1 MDIGGRQLMA
11 KSMSATPEQKTASN
25 PAASAW
31 VGANAGSGKTH
42 VLVDR
47 VTRLM
52 LAGVDPMSI
61 LCLTYTKAA
70 AKEMAN
76 RLHERLGAWVGLSD
90 AALSRQLVQMGSD
103 DINHRMLS
111 RARRLFTAAL
121 ETPGGLKI
129 QTIHA
134 FCERILQLFPVEAGL
149 APGFEVLESSQGKQ
163 LLREARD
170 HVLRE
175 AQGDE
180 ASEFSSALE
189 ILTRHTHSDSFDAL
203 LERLLSKRKALTDA
217 VAQHG
222 SIEGIGQE
230 LRVQLG
236 LGPQQRVETLREE
249 LLKFDRA
256 TIAEII
262 PVLSDSLVTN
272 QETARNF
279 AALLKVS
286 DPAQAEQLYRRI
298 YFTSEGEKPKKMTS
312 VITAKLLKA
321 HPGIE
326 EWFSQEHSRSLS
338 IIGQIDNLTRLE
350 ATGALL
356 TLAYSMI
363 AKFESSKK
371 QRGAY
376 DFDDLIL
383 KTRDLLVNRSSAQ
396 WILYKLD
403 RGIEHVLVDEA
414 QDTSLAQWQIVSAL
428 TEEFFSGTGSREVP
442 DRTLFVVGDRKQSI
456 FSFQGADPAAFE
468 SSREIFGAQITNV
481 GQPFNTVDLTISYRS
496 TAEVLKAVDVVF
508 AEGSRARV
516 GLDGLHPQIL
526 HHESNRKDEPGLF
539 ELWPLMEADEK
550 AEREPWQAPVDQY
563 PPRSALRKLAQKL
576 ASTVKSWIGKRHIA
590 ALTRAVEAGDILILF
605 RTRSSFFDILISE
618 LRKAG
623 IPVAGADRLKLSENI
638 AILDIMAL
646 VQFVLLPDDD
656 YSLACV
662 LKSPLV
668 PSPLTEDQLFEL
680 AHGRGTVS
688 LWTRLCNSGDASCI
702 ENHTVLQDWLKASES
717 ARPFEF
723 LSMVLI
729 RTRKAVLARL
739 GSEAG
744 DALDALLEASL
755 SYEESH
761 SSSLAGFATWF
772 ASEDT
777 EIKRN
782 MERGSGEVRLM
793 TVHGAKGLESSIVIL
808 PDTTSTPRSNA
819 ATALMFIE
827 ANSSGPGLPFWRL
840 SGLAQSPVIENWKD
854 KDKQTELE
862 EQRRL
867 LYVAMTRARDELYVC
882 GYKTYRESPENSWYA
897 MIAEALHNSPRG
909 KDIMRAIESPGGISC
924 WRSGPDPTWDKASS
938 AASKATQKIPD
949 WLVKS
954 PNYPDSVLKSWPSAR
969 LPHVHHGIG
978 SSVAVARGRTIHKIL
993 QDLPQMSQDAGLNFA
1008 RRILLKNKLDAG
1020 LAEKIVDLIVNPE
1033 FRDFFG
1039 PDSQAEVNIGSI
1051 MPNGQRMTERIDR
1064 LAIRADDILVLDYK
1078 TDWNVP
1084 DALDADHPH
1093 VLQLAGYAMALGKAY
1108 GGKTI
1113 RAAILWTSLPR
1124 LDWISGDTL
1133 KKAISDMAAIT

>member
-1 MDIGGRQLMA
+1 MA
-11 KSMSATPEQKTASN
+11 KSMYATPEQKTASN

-31 VGANAGSGKTH
+31 VGANAGSGKTY

-76 RLHERLGAWVGLSD
+76 RLHERLGEWVGLSN
-90 AALSRQLVQMGSD
+90 AALSKQLVQMGHD
-103 DINHRMLS
+103 DVGHQTLS

-149 APGFEVLESSQGKQ
+149 APGFEVLEASQSKQ
-163 LLREARD
+163 LLWEARD
-170 HVLRE
+170 HVLRQ
-175 AQGDE
+175 AQGGE
-180 ASEFSSALE
+180 SSPFAGALD
-189 ILTRHTHSDSFDAL
+189 IVTRHTHSDSFDAL
-203 LERLLSKRKALTDA
+203 LERLLSKRQTLRDA
-217 VAQHG
+217 MAQHG
-222 SIEGIGQE
+222 SIEDIGQALRAE
-230 LRVQLG
+230 LGVD
-236 LGPQQRVETLREE
+236 PQQNVENLRKEF
-249 LLKFDRA
+249 LNFDRV
-256 TIAEII
+256 TVERMI
-262 PVLSDSLVTN
+262 PVLSASLVTN
-272 QETARNF
+272 QKTAACF
-279 AALLKVS
+279 AALLRENDS
-286 DPAQAEQLYRRI
+286 LQAEKLYRRI
-298 YFTSEGEKPKKMTS
+298 YYTAEGEKPKNIASIVTER
-312 VITAKLLKA
+312 LLKEN
-321 HPGIE
+321 PWIE
-326 EWFSQEHSRSLS
+326 DWFSDEYSRSLNL
-338 IIGQIDNLTRLE
+338 IEQIDNLTRID
-350 ATGALL
+350 ATCALL
-356 TLAYSMI
+356 TLAEAMI
-363 AKFESSKK
+363 SEFESAKK
-371 QRGAY
+371 LRGAY

-383 KTRDLLVNRSSAQ
+383 KTRDLLVDKASAQ
-396 WILYKLD
+396 WVLFKLD

-414 QDTSLAQWQIVSAL
+414 QDTSLAQWQIVNAL

-468 SSREIFGAQITNV
+468 YSREIFGKQITNV
-481 GQPFNTVDLTISYRS
+481 GQVFSTIDLTISYRS
-496 TAEVLKAVDVVF
+496 TMEVLKAVDVVF
-508 AEGSRARV
+508 AEGTRARV

-526 HHESNRKDEPGLF
+526 LHQSNRRGEPGLF

-563 PPRSALRKLAQKL
+563 PPKSALRKLAQRL
-576 ASTVKSWIGKRHIA
+576 AETIKSWIGKRRIA
-590 ALTRAVEAGDILILF
+590 ALDRAVEAGDILILF
-605 RTRSSFFDILISE
+605 RTRNSLFDILISE
-618 LRKAG
+618 MRKAG

-668 PSPLTEDQLFEL
+668 PTPLTEEQLFKL
-680 AHGRGTVS
+680 AHGRETAS
-688 LWTRLCNSGDASCI
+688 LWARLGGSDEAGCREARR
-702 ENHTVLQDWLKASES
+702 VLEDWQKSLES

-729 RTRKAVLARL
+729 KTRKAFLARL

-744 DALDALLEASL
+744 DALDALLEVSL

-782 MERGSGEVRLM
+782 MDRGRGEVRLM

-808 PDTTSTPRSNA
+808 PDTTSMPRSNV
-819 ATALMFIE
+819 TSALMFVE
-827 ANSSGPGLPFWRL
+827 PKSGGAKLPFWRL
-840 SGLAQSPVIENWKD
+840 SGLAQSQAIEDWKD
-854 KDKQTELE
+854 WDKQTELE

-882 GYKTYRESPENSWYA
+882 GYKIHRDSPENSWYRLVE
-897 MIAEALHNSPRG
+897 EAVQSQGILRSV
-909 KDIMRAIESPGGISC
+909 ESPDKNSC
-924 WRSGPDPTWDKASS
+924 LRYGPDPTWNGIASVLPS
-938 AASKATQKIPD
+938 VSQELPE
-949 WLVKS
+949 WLFKS
-954 PNYPDSVLKSWPSAR
+954 PDIVHLGWTCPTVTRRGIKSNA
-969 LPHVHHGIG
+969 
-978 SSVAVARGRTIHKIL
+978 AVARGRAIHKIL
-993 QDLPQMSQDAGLNFA
+993 QDLPGMSSDAGLNFA
-1008 RRILLKNKLDAG
+1008 RRILARNGLDAG
-1020 LAEKIVDLIVNPE
+1020 LAEKILGLITHPE
-1033 FRDFFG
+1033 HSDFFG
-1039 PDSQAEVNIGSI
+1039 ADSQAEVSIGSLL
-1051 MPNGQRMTERIDR
+1051 PDGQRITERIDR
-1064 LAIRADDILVLDYK
+1064 LVVRDNDILLLDYK

-1084 DALDADHPH
+1084 DALNAEHAH
-1093 VLQLAGYAMALGKAY
+1093 VMQLAGYARTLGQAY
-1108 GGKTI
+1108 GGKAI
-1113 RAAILWTSLPR
+1113 RAAILWTALPR
-1124 LDWISGDTL
+1124 LDWIADDML
-1133 KKAISDMAAIT
+1133 RKAIANMDR

>member
-1 MDIGGRQLMA
+1 MA

-90 AALSRQLVQMGSD
+90 AALTRQLVQMGSD
-103 DINHRMLS
+103 DVSHRTLA
-111 RARRLFTAAL
+111 RARRLFTEAL

-149 APGFEVLESSQGKQ
+149 APGFEVLESSQSKQ

-170 HVLRE
+170 HILRE
-175 AQGDE
+175 ARGGED
-180 ASEFSSALE
+180 SEFASALE
-189 ILTRHTHSDSFDAL
+189 IVTRHTHSDSFDAL

-230 LRVQLG
+230 LKFQLG
-236 LGPQQRVETLREE
+236 IEPQQRVETLREE

-256 TIAEII
+256 TITEII

-272 QETARNF
+272 QETARHF
-279 AALLKVS
+279 ATLLKVS

-298 YFTSEGEKPKKMTS
+298 YFTSDGEKPKKMTS
-312 VITAKLLKA
+312 VITTKLLRA
-321 HPGIE
+321 HPSIE
-326 EWFSQEHSRSLS
+326 EWFSQEYSRSLN
-338 IIGQIDNLTRLE
+338 IIEQIGNLTRID
-350 ATGALL
+350 ATCSLL
-356 TLAYSMI
+356 TLAHALIS
-363 AKFESSKK
+363 KFESSKR
-371 QRGAY
+371 QLGAY

-383 KTRDLLVNRSSAQ
+383 KTRDLLVDRSSAQ

-428 TEEFFSGTGSREVP
+428 TEEFFSGSGSRENAS
-442 DRTLFVVGDRKQSI
+442 RTLFVVGDRKQSI

-468 SSREIFGAQITNV
+468 SSREIFGAQIINV
-481 GQPFNTVDLTISYRS
+481 GQPFNSVDLTISYRS
-496 TAEVLKAVDVVF
+496 TAEVLKAVDIVF
-508 AEGSRARV
+508 AEGSRARA

-526 HHESNRKDEPGLF
+526 HHESNRGDERGLF

-576 ASTVKSWIGKRHIA
+576 AGTIKSWIGKRHIM
-590 ALTRAVEAGDILILF
+590 ALNRVVEAGDILILF

-646 VQFVLLPDDD
+646 VQFVLLPEDD
-656 YSLACV
+656 YSLACL

-668 PSPLTEDQLFEL
+668 PSPLTENQLFEL
-680 AHGRGTVS
+680 AHGRGTTS
-688 LWTRLCNSGDASCI
+688 LWTRLSYSDDASCV
-702 ENHTVLQDWLKASES
+702 EACTVLQDWLKTSES

-729 RTRKAVLARL
+729 KTRKAFLARL

-761 SSSLAGFATWF
+761 SSSLAGFANWF

-782 MERGSGEVRLM
+782 MERGTGEVRLM
-793 TVHGAKGLESSIVIL
+793 TVHGAKGLESSIVIV

-819 ATALMFIE
+819 TSALMFVE
-827 ANSSGPGLPFWRL
+827 ANSGGPKLPFWRL
-840 SGLAQSPVIENWKD
+840 SGLAQSQVIEDWKD
-854 KDKQTELE
+854 SDKQIELE

-882 GYKTYRESPENSWYA
+882 GYKTYKESPENSWYA
-897 MIAEALHNSPRG
+897 MIAEAMHNSPQG
-909 KDIMRAIESPGGISC
+909 KDILRAVVSPDGISC
-924 WRSGPDPTWDKASS
+924 WRSGSDPTWVKVPS
-938 AASKATQKIPD
+938 ATSKMAQKIPD
-949 WLVKS
+949 WMFRS
-954 PNYPDSVLKSWPSAR
+954 PAYPDTVYKSWSPAR
-969 LPHVHHGIG
+969 LPHMQRGIG
-978 SSVAVARGRTIHKIL
+978 SGAAVARGRIIHKIL
-993 QDLPQMSQDAGLNFA
+993 QDLPQMTQDAGLNFA
-1008 RRILLKNKLDAG
+1008 RRILARNRLDGG
-1020 LAEKIVDLIVNPE
+1020 LAEKIISLITNPE
-1033 FRDFFG
+1033 YSDFFG
-1039 PDSQAEVNIGSI
+1039 PGSQAEVSIGSI
-1051 MPNGQRMTERIDR
+1051 LPNGQRLTERIDR
-1064 LAIRADDILVLDYK
+1064 LVIRANDILVLDYK

-1084 DALDADHPH
+1084 DLLEADHPH
-1093 VLQLAGYAMALGKAY
+1093 VVQLAGYAKALGQAY
-1108 GGKTI
+1108 RGKTI

-1124 LDWISGDTL
+1124 LDWIAGDTL
-1133 KKAISDMAAIT
+1133 QEAVSSIAVIT

>member
-1 MDIGGRQLMA
+1 MA
-11 KSMSATPEQKTASN
+11 KSMNATPEQKTASN

-76 RLHERLGAWVGLSD
+76 RLHERLGDWVGLSN
-90 AALSRQLVQMGSD
+90 AALSKQLVQMGSD
-103 DINHRMLS
+103 DVSHQTLS

-149 APGFEVLESSQGKQ
+149 APGFEVLESSQSKQ

-170 HVLRE
+170 YVLRE
-175 AQGDE
+175 AKGDE
-180 ASEFSSALE
+180 SSVFASTLE
-189 ILTRHTHSDSFDAL
+189 IVTRHTHSDSFGAL
-203 LERLLSKRKALTDA
+203 LERLLSKRQVMKEAI
-217 VAQHG
+217 AQQG
-222 SIEGIGQE
+222 SIEGIGQV
-230 LRVQLG
+230 LRIQLG
-236 LGPQQRVETLREE
+236 IDPQQRVETLRKE
-249 LLKFDRA
+249 LFKFDRT
-256 TIAEII
+256 TIQRAI

-272 QETARNF
+272 QETASHL
-279 AALLKVS
+279 AALLKAS
-286 DPAQAEQLYRRI
+286 DSGQAEQLLRRI
-298 YFTSEGEKPKKMTS
+298 YLTSEGEKPKKITS
-312 VITAKLLKA
+312 AVTAKLLKA
-321 HPGIE
+321 YPWIE
-326 EWFSQEHSRSLS
+326 DWLSQEYSRSLNL
-338 IIGQIDNLTRLE
+338 IEQIDNLTRIE
-350 ATGALL
+350 ATCALL
-356 TLAYSMI
+356 TLADAMI
-363 AKFESSKK
+363 SKFESAKK
-371 QRGAY
+371 LRGAY

-383 KTRDLLVNRSSAQ
+383 KTRDLLVDKSSAQ
-396 WILYKLD
+396 WVLYKLD

-414 QDTSLAQWQIVSAL
+414 QDTSLAQWEIVSAL
-428 TEEFFSGTGSREVP
+428 TQEFFSGTGSREVP

-468 SSREIFGAQITNV
+468 YSREIFGAQITNV
-481 GQPFNTVDLTISYRS
+481 GQAFNTVDLTISYRS
-496 TAEVLKAVDVVF
+496 TMEVLTAVDMVF

-526 HHESNRKDEPGLF
+526 HHESNRGGERGLF
-539 ELWPLMEADEK
+539 ELWPLMEADDK

-563 PPRSALRKLAQKL
+563 PPKSALRKLARKL
-576 ASTVKSWIGKRHIA
+576 AETIKSWIGKRHIA
-590 ALTRAVEAGDILILF
+590 ALDRAVEAGDILILF
-605 RTRSSFFDILISE
+605 RTRSSLFDILISE

-638 AILDIMAL
+638 AILDVMAL
-646 VQFVLLPDDD
+646 VQFVLLPEDD

-662 LKSPLV
+662 LKCPLV
-668 PSPLTEDQLFEL
+668 PTPLTEDELFKL
-680 AHGRGTVS
+680 AHGRGTAS
-688 LWTRLCNSGDASCI
+688 LWTRLSTSTDASCV
-702 ENHTVLQDWLKASES
+702 EARTVLQEWLKASEGE
-717 ARPFEF
+717 RPFEF

-729 RTRKAVLARL
+729 RTRKAFLRRL

-761 SSSLAGFATWF
+761 SSSLAGFALWF

-782 MERGSGEVRLM
+782 MDRGTGEVRLM

-819 ATALMFIE
+819 TTALMFVE
-827 ANSSGPGLPFWRL
+827 ANSGGPKLPFWRL
-840 SGLAQSPVIENWKD
+840 SGLAQSQAIEDWKES
-854 KDKQTELE
+854 DKQIELE

-882 GYKTYRESPENSWYA
+882 GYKNRNKLDENSWYA
-897 MIAEALHNSPRG
+897 LVADALQNPQKGQSIPPAVETDDG
-909 KDIMRAIESPGGISC
+909 AGC
-924 WRSGPDPTWDKASS
+924 WRLGSDPIWDGRTSL
-938 AASKATQKIPD
+938 TQKAAQEFPD
-949 WLVKS
+949 WLFKS
-954 PNYPDSVLKSWPSAR
+954 PRYPDTVQRNWPPAR
-969 LPHVHHGIG
+969 LPSMPRRTG
-978 SSVAVARGRTIHKIL
+978 SDLAMARGRAIHKIL
-993 QDLPQMSQDAGLNFA
+993 EELPQMAPDLGLNYA
-1008 RRILLKNKLDAG
+1008 KRILAKNRLDEK
-1020 LAEKIVDLIVNPE
+1020 LAEKICGLIFNPE
-1033 FRDFFG
+1033 YRDFFG
-1039 PDSQAEVNIGSI
+1039 PDSQSEVNIGSI
-1051 MPNGQRMTERIDR
+1051 LPNGQRLTERIDR
-1064 LAIRADDILVLDYK
+1064 LVIRVNDILVLDYK

-1084 DALDADHPH
+1084 DTLETDHAY
-1093 VLQLAGYAMALGKAY
+1093 VVQLAAYSTALGQAY

-1124 LDWISGDTL
+1124 LDWIADNTL

>member
-1 MDIGGRQLMA
+1 MA
-11 KSMSATPEQKTASN
+11 KPMNATPEQKTASN
-25 PAASAW
+25 PGASAW

-52 LAGVDPMSI
+52 LAGIDPMSI

-76 RLHERLGAWVGLSD
+76 RLHERLGEWVGLSN
-90 AALSRQLVQMGSD
+90 AALSKRLVQMGSD
-103 DINHRMLS
+103 DVSHQVLA

-134 FCERILQLFPVEAGL
+134 FCERILQLFPIEAGL
-149 APGFEVLESSQGKQ
+149 APGFEVLESSQTKL
-163 LLREARD
+163 LLRDARD

-175 AQGDE
+175 VQGNKGT
-180 ASEFSSALE
+180 AFAGALE
-189 ILTRHTHSDSFDAL
+189 VTTRHVHADSFNNL
-203 LERLLSKRKALTDA
+203 LERLLSNRQILKAA
-217 VAQHG
+217 IGQHG
-222 SIEGIGQE
+222 SIENIIRE
-230 LRVQLG
+230 LKFQLRID
-236 LGPQQRVETLREE
+236 PQQRVENLKQEFLR
-249 LLKFDRA
+249 LDRA
-256 TIAEII
+256 TIERIV

-272 QETARNF
+272 QITASQF
-279 AALLKVS
+279 SALLNVS
-286 DPAQAEQLYRRI
+286 DSAQAENLYRRI
-298 YFTSEGEKPKKMTS
+298 YYTSEGEEPKKITS
-312 VITAKLLKA
+312 VITGKLQKA
-321 HPGIE
+321 HPWIE
-326 EWFSQEHSRSLS
+326 EWFSQEYSRSLG
-338 IIGQIDNLTRLE
+338 IIEQIDNLTRLE

-356 TLAYSMI
+356 TLALSI
-363 AKFESSKK
+363 ISKFETSKK
-371 QRGAY
+371 LRGAY

-383 KTRDLLVNRSSAQ
+383 KTRDLLVDKSSAQ

-428 TEEFFSGTGSREVP
+428 TEEFFSGTGSREIP

-468 SSREIFGAQITNV
+468 HSREIFGAQITNV
-481 GQPFNTVDLTISYRS
+481 GQPFNSVNLTISYRS
-496 TAEVLKAVDVVF
+496 TMEVLKAVDIVF

-526 HHESNRKDEPGLF
+526 HHESNRKDEYGLF

-563 PPRSALRKLAQKL
+563 PPKSALRKLAQKL
-576 ASTVKSWIGKRHIA
+576 ADTIKSWIGKRHIA
-590 ALTRAVEAGDILILF
+590 GLNRAVEAGDILILF
-605 RTRSSFFDILISE
+605 RTRSSLFDILISE

-668 PSPLTEDQLFEL
+668 PAPLTEDQLFKL
-680 AHGRGTVS
+680 AHGRGTTS
-688 LWTRLCNSGDASCI
+688 LWTRLSTSRDASCI
-702 ENHTVLQDWLKASES
+702 EVSTVLQDWLKASES

-729 RTRKAVLARL
+729 RARKAILARL

-744 DALDALLEASL
+744 DALDSLLEASL
-755 SYEESH
+755 SYEERH

-777 EIKRN
+777 EIKRD
-782 MERGSGEVRLM
+782 MDRGSGEVRLM

-808 PDTTSTPRSNA
+808 PDTTSTSRNNA
-819 ATALMFIE
+819 TSALMFVE
-827 ANSSGPGLPFWRL
+827 PNSGGPKLPFWRL
-840 SGLAQSPVIENWKD
+840 SGLAQSAVIENWKD
-854 KDKQTELE
+854 SDRQIELE
-862 EQRRL
+862 ERRRL
-867 LYVAMTRARDELYVC
+867 LYVAMTRARDELYIC
-882 GYKTYRESPENSWYA
+882 GYKIHRESHENSWYA
-897 MIAEALHNSPRG
+897 MIVEAMHSPPQGQGVLRTI
-909 KDIMRAIESPGGISC
+909 DSPGGISC
-924 WRSGPDPTWDKASS
+924 WRFGPDPTWNKVPSIT
-938 AASKATQKIPD
+938 SKATQEIPD
-949 WLVKS
+949 WLFKN
-954 PNYPDSVLKSWPSAR
+954 PAYPDTMQKSWSPTR
-969 LPHVHHGIG
+969 LAGIRHGTG
-978 SSVAVARGRTIHKIL
+978 SSSAVARGRVIHKIL
-993 QDLPQMSQDAGLNFA
+993 QELPQMAPEEGLKLA
-1008 RRILLKNKLDAG
+1008 TRILAKNKLDWG
-1020 LAEKIVDLIVNPE
+1020 LADSILSLIANPE
-1033 FRDFFG
+1033 YRDFFG
-1039 PDSQAEVNIGSI
+1039 AGSQAEVSI
-1051 MPNGQRMTERIDR
+1051 SAMLPDGQRMTGKIDR
-1064 LAIRADDILVLDYK
+1064 LVIRPNDILFLDYK

-1084 DALDADHPH
+1084 ESLSYDHPY
-1093 VLQLAGYAMALGKAY
+1093 VLQVAAYAAALKQAY
-1108 GGKTI
+1108 SDKTVKS
-1113 RAAILWTSLPR
+1113 AILWTTVPR
-1124 LDWISGDTL
+1124 VDWIADDTL
-1133 KKAISDMAAIT
+1133 QKAISNMAAIT

>member
-1 MDIGGRQLMA
+1 MA
-11 KSMSATPEQKTASN
+11 KSMNATPEQKTASN

-76 RLHERLGAWVGLSD
+76 RLHERLGEWVGLSN
-90 AALSRQLVQMGSD
+90 AALSKRLVQMGSD
-103 DINHRMLS
+103 DVSHQMLS

-149 APGFEVLESSQGKQ
+149 APGFEVLESSQSKQ
-163 LLREARD
+163 LLREARN

-180 ASEFSSALE
+180 SSIFTSALE
-189 ILTRHTHSDSFDAL
+189 VVTRHTHSDSFDAL
-203 LERLLSKRKALTDA
+203 LERLLSKRQVLKGTI
-217 VAQHG
+217 AQHG
-222 SIEGIGQE
+222 SIVGIGQV

-236 LGPQQRVETLREE
+236 IDPQQRVETLREE
-249 LLKFDRA
+249 FLKFDRA
-256 TIAEII
+256 TIEKIV
-262 PVLSDSLVTN
+262 PVLSDSLITN
-272 QETARNF
+272 QETASQL
-279 AALLKVS
+279 AALLKTS
-286 DPAQAEQLYRRI
+286 DGRQAEQFYRRI
-298 YFTSEGEKPKKMTS
+298 YFTSEGEKPKKITS
-312 VITAKLLKA
+312 VITAKLLEA
-321 HPGIE
+321 YPWIE
-326 EWFSQEHSRSLS
+326 DWLSLEYSRSLNL
-338 IIGQIDNLTRLE
+338 IGQIDNLTRIE
-350 ATGALL
+350 ATCALL
-356 TLAYSMI
+356 TLADAMI
-363 AKFESSKK
+363 SKFESAKK
-371 QRGAY
+371 LRGAY

-383 KTRDLLVNRSSAQ
+383 KTRDLLVDKSSAQ
-396 WILYKLD
+396 WVLYKLD

-414 QDTSLAQWQIVSAL
+414 QDTSLAQWEIVSAL
-428 TEEFFSGTGSREVP
+428 TSEFFSGTGSREIP

-468 SSREIFGAQITNV
+468 YSREIFGAQITNV
-481 GQPFNTVDLTISYRS
+481 GQTFNNVDLTISYRS
-496 TAEVLKAVDVVF
+496 TKEILTAVDMVF
-508 AEGSRARV
+508 TEGSRARV

-526 HHESNRKDEPGLF
+526 HHESNRGDERGLF
-539 ELWPLMEADEK
+539 ELWPFMEADET

-563 PPRSALRKLAQKL
+563 PPKSALRKLARKL
-576 ASTVKSWIGKRHIA
+576 AETIKSWIGKRHIA
-590 ALTRAVEAGDILILF
+590 ALDRAVEAGDILILF
-605 RTRSSFFDILISE
+605 RTRSSLFDILISE
-618 LRKAG
+618 MRKAG

-646 VQFVLLPDDD
+646 VQFVLLPEDD
-656 YSLACV
+656 YSLACI

-668 PSPLTEDQLFEL
+668 PAPLTEEELFKL
-680 AHGRGTVS
+680 AHGRGTAS
-688 LWTRLCNSGDASCI
+688 LWSRLSASADANCVEAS
-702 ENHTVLQDWLKASES
+702 TVLQEWLKASEG
-717 ARPFEF
+717 ACPFEF

-729 RTRKAVLARL
+729 RTRKAFLARL

-761 SSSLAGFATWF
+761 SSSLAGFALWF

-782 MERGSGEVRLM
+782 MDRGTGEVRLM

-819 ATALMFIE
+819 TTALMFVE
-827 ANSSGPGLPFWRL
+827 ANSGGPQLPFWRL
-840 SGLAQSPVIENWKD
+840 SRLAQSQAIEDWKD
-854 KDKQTELE
+854 SDKQIELE

-882 GYKTYRESPENSWYA
+882 GYKNRNKLDENSWYA
-897 MIAEALHNSPRG
+897 LVADALQNPQKGRDFPR
-909 KDIMRAIESPGGISC
+909 AVESSDGASC
-924 WRSGPDPTWDKASS
+924 LRLGPDPIWDGKFSLTPKA
-938 AASKATQKIPD
+938 AQEFPD
-949 WLVKS
+949 WLFGN
-954 PNYPDSVLKSWPSAR
+954 PRYPDTVQKSWSPAR
-969 LPHVHHGIG
+969 LPRMPRRTG
-978 SSVAVARGRTIHKIL
+978 SDLAMARGRAIHKIL
-993 QDLPQMSQDAGLNFA
+993 EELPQMAPDLGLNYA
-1008 RRILLKNKLDAG
+1008 KRILAKNRLDEK
-1020 LAEKIVDLIVNPE
+1020 LAEKICGLGFNPE
-1033 FRDFFG
+1033 YRDFFG

-1051 MPNGQRMTERIDR
+1051 LPNGQRMTERIDR
-1064 LAIRADDILVLDYK
+1064 LVIRANDVLVLDYK

-1084 DALDADHPH
+1084 DGLEADHPY
-1093 VLQLAGYAMALGKAY
+1093 VVQLAAYALALGKAY
-1108 GGKTI
+1108 GGKPI
-1113 RAAILWTSLPR
+1113 RAAILWTSLPL
-1124 LDWISGDTL
+1124 LDWIADDTL
-1133 KKAISDMAAIT
+1133 KNAISDMAAIT